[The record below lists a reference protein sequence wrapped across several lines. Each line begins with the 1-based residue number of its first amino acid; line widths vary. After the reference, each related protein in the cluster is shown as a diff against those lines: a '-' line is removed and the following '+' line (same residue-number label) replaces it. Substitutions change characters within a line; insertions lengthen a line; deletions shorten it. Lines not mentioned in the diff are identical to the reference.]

1 MNLAERL
8 IVLFIVLQA
17 ISVAAVWTLNA
28 TTVVEQG
35 EFAIFLAINL
45 LSFAAVVYVYTR
57 GMKGTSP
64 RPLGIFIYCIALGVL
79 IFGNIFLA

>member
-8 IVLFIVLQA
+8 IVLFIILQA

-35 EFAIFLAINL
+35 GFAIFLAINL
-45 LSFAAVVYVYTR
+45 LSFAAVVYVYRVTID
-57 GMKGTSP
+57 GGSP
-64 RPLGIFIYCIALGVL
+64 RPLGIFIYCLALIVL